1 VALAQAQD
9 RLSIEMCLIT
19 GWRLVFPPVL
29 LGRWKKVID
38 IILGSVAIG
47 ALLLVEAFLALARAA
62 FVNSHPAKLK
72 SLQEEAVSRAE
83 LAVRIATDASRLIL
97 SLRAALTISRLFLI
111 GLALATYA
119 MPVYLDGQATW
130 IAMVGLLLA
139 IGLIMGLVEFFAET
153 VALRDP
159 EHWAVRLAPI
169 VAIFEAI
176 FAPVGWLLLR
186 SAGWITGASGERA
199 HPMVTEAEIM
209 TLVDAGEEEGVIEE
223 DEKAMIYSIFQLA
236 DTLAREVMV
245 PRIDM
250 LAIEDNT
257 SLIDATEA
265 LLKTGYSRA
274 PVYSDTVDNII
285 GLLYAKDL
293 LAAWRRG
300 GQHQPVAN
308 LCREAFFVPEAKM
321 VDDLL
326 AEMQAKRVHMA
337 VVVDEYGGTAGLVTI
352 EDVVEEIVGEIRD
365 EYDFAEELR
374 FQVLQE
380 GEFLFSGGIDVD
392 DVNQLTQARLPKE
405 TSETLG
411 GFIYGKLGKVPAVGE
426 TVDAGG
432 LQLTVEEIS
441 GRRISKV
448 RARRLERS
456 AAESIENENNNETT

>member
-1 VALAQAQD
+1 
-9 RLSIEMCLIT
+9 
-19 GWRLVFPPVL
+19 
-29 LGRWKKVID
+29 VID
-38 IILGSVAIG
+38 IFWGSVGIG
-47 ALLLVEAFLALARAA
+47 ALLFVEAFLALARAA
-62 FVNSHPAKLK
+62 FINSHPAKLRI
-72 SLQEEAVSRAE
+72 LQDETVRRAE
-83 LAVRIATDASRLIL
+83 LAIRIATEASRLIL
-97 SLRAALTISRLFLI
+97 SLRAALTLSRLFLI
-111 GLALATYA
+111 GVSLATYA
-119 MPVYLDGQATW
+119 LPLYLDGQATW
-130 IAMVGLLLA
+130 IVM
-139 IGLIMGLVEFFAET
+139 IGLILTIGLVMGLVEFFAENL
-153 VALRDP
+153 ALRAP
-159 EHWAVRLAPI
+159 ELWAIRLAPF
-169 VAIFEAI
+169 VAAFEAI
-176 FAPVGWLLLR
+176 FAPVGWLLMR
-186 SAGWITGASGERA
+186 SASWITGVSGERV
-199 HPMVTEAEIM
+199 HPLVTEAEIM

-250 LAIEDNT
+250 LAIEEKT

-265 LLKTGYSRA
+265 LLKTGHSRA
-274 PVYSDTVDNII
+274 PVFSGTVDNIV

-293 LAAWRRG
+293 LAAWRQG
-300 GQHQPVAN
+300 GQHQTVEN
-308 LCREAFFVPEAKM
+308 LCREAIFVPEAKM

-337 VVVDEYGGTAGLVTI
+337 IVVDEYGGTAGLVTI

-365 EYDFAEELR
+365 EYDYAEELP

-392 DVNQLTQARLPKE
+392 DVNQLTQARLSKE

-411 GFIYGKLGKVPAVGE
+411 GLIYGKLGKVPAVGE

-432 LQLTVEEIS
+432 LRLTVEEIS

-456 AAESIENENNNETT
+456 TAESNENETKSETT